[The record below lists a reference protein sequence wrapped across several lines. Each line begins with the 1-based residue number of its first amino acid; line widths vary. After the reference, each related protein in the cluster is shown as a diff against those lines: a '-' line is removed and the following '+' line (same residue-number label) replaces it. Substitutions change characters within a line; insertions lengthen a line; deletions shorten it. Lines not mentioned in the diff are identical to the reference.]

1 MDEKMSVDDLRANK
15 NSVGANT
22 SPTGSVSAAATRRRV
37 LQAGAGLAAAA
48 VGATRGLAAP
58 TIAGQPI
65 IVPRA
70 PNIVVIM
77 TDQERHHMH
86 WPAGWA
92 EQNLPSLQRLK
103 RNGLYFQRA
112 YTAACECSPSRGV
125 IQTGRFAPI
134 NRVPSTAV
142 LWPGLIYQ
150 NCQPTIATLLK
161 EHAGYDVVWKG
172 KWHLSYASNAA
183 PGNGGEDWGPADI
196 KVMEANWGWSGWN
209 PPDASTAIQ
218 QAQGTPFGVFNGN
231 DTAGG
236 GNPNNDGRYVSGT
249 VNATPGQIPG
259 VGGESVVEF
268 LQGRKGS
275 SNPFC
280 LFVSLVNPHDI
291 GAYPGN
297 LITPP
302 A

>member
-48 VGATRGLAAP
+48 VGASRGLAAP
-58 TIAGQPI
+58 TIAGQSI

-103 RNGLYFQRA
+103 RNGLYFLRA

-142 LWPGLIYQ
+142 LWPGLIHQ
-150 NCQPTIATLLK
+150 NRQATIATLLK

-183 PGNGGEDWGPADI
+183 PGDGSEDWGPADI
-196 KVMEANWGWSGWN
+196 RSWRRIGDGPAGTRRMRALPFSRRRELRS
-209 PPDASTAIQ
+209 ASSTGITRPA
-218 QAQGTPFGVFNGN
+218 A
-231 DTAGG
+231 
-236 GNPNNDGRYVSGT
+236 
-249 VNATPGQIPG
+249 ATPTTTVDMYLGLSMLP
-259 VGGESVVEF
+259 
-268 LQGRKGS
+268 RAK
-275 SNPFC
+275 
-280 LFVSLVNPHDI
+280 
-291 GAYPGN
+291 YPGWAEKA
-297 LITPP
+297 LLSSCKAAKDRP
-302 A
+302 APSACSYRWSIRMTSEPIRAT

>member
-1 MDEKMSVDDLRANK
+1 MDEKISVDELRANK
-15 NSVGANT
+15 KPVDANT
-22 SPTGSVSAAATRRRV
+22 SPTGSVSAATTRRRI

-48 VGATRGLAAP
+48 VGASRGLAAP
-58 TIAGQPI
+58 TIAGQSVV
-65 IVPRA
+65 VPRA

-103 RNGLYFQRA
+103 RNGLYFLRA

-142 LWPGLIYQ
+142 LWPGLVHQ
-150 NCQPTIATLLK
+150 DHQPTIASLLK
-161 EHAGYDVVWKG
+161 AHAGYDVVWKG

-209 PPDASTAIQ
+209 PPDAGTAIQ
-218 QAQGTPFGVFNGN
+218 EAQGLRSASST
-231 DTAGG
+231 
-236 GNPNNDGRYVSGT
+236 GT
-249 VNATPGQIPG
+249 TRPAAATRITTVDMFPGLSMRRPA
-259 VGGESVVEF
+259 
-268 LQGRKGS
+268 R
-275 SNPFC
+275 
-280 LFVSLVNPHDI
+280 
-291 GAYPGN
+291 YPGWAGKASSSSCKAAKDRPTHSACSCRWS
-297 LITPP
+297 IRMTSEPTR
-302 A
+302 AT